1 MVNSEPRPWTEVT
14 EIRPPRVR
22 TRLDVIANPSP
33 VPGEM
38 ESSCGF
44 RWKGQTS
51 ERWMKLIRRGYTHLS
66 KRLEAASLDKLIRH
80 AHTRVEDRD
89 NDVVAR
95 CGTTE

>member
-38 ESSCGF
+38 ESSCEF

-51 ERWMKLIRRGYTHLS
+51 ERWMK
-66 KRLEAASLDKLIRH
+66 
-80 AHTRVEDRD
+80 
-89 NDVVAR
+89 
-95 CGTTE
+95 